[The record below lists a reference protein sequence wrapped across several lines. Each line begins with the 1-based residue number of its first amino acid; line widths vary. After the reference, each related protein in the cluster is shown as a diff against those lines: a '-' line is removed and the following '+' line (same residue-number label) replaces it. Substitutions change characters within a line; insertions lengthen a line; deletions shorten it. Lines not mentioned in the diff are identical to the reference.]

1 MCLSERRENTPGSSN
16 GRIAVFG
23 TADGLGSN
31 PPPGARFMSGCSR
44 AVRRCV
50 ASAEIAGS
58 TPASRSMSLID
69 ECVFAGVAERA
80 MHLIRNE
87 DNAGSIPAASSRSEV
102 RPYE

>member
-1 MCLSERRENTPGSSN
+1 VFSEGKGEYSGIVQWQDSGLWNRGW
-16 GRIAVFG
+16 FG
-23 TADGLGSN
+23 FESPSRSQL
-31 PPPGARFMSGCSR
+31 MSGCSR

-58 TPASRSMSLID
+58 TPASRSMILIH

-87 DNAGSIPAASSRSEV
+87 DNAGSIPAASSGMQ
-102 RPYE
+102 

>member
-1 MCLSERRENTPGSSN
+1 MAENLTVNQGYVGSTPTCAA
-16 GRIAVFG
+16 IV
-23 TADGLGSN
+23 
-31 PPPGARFMSGCSR
+31 SGCSR

-58 TPASRSMSLID
+58 TPASRSMILIE
-69 ECVFAGVAERA
+69 ECVFAGVAERE
-80 MHLIRNE
+80 MRLIRNE